1 MFRKTKVA
9 WNVVPAVVLCAAVL
23 FSQQTPVA
31 PSSLGAIEFPV
42 IMRQNIAA
50 GKTPVGTKIQAKL
63 IIATLVSGK
72 VIPRDAILSGEVTES
87 VAKSATDPSRLAIRM
102 DTAQWK
108 TGSAPI
114 KVYLTAWYYPSS
126 MMPPLDL
133 NYGPGGTRKRDDDR
147 GPYYDDPDSP
157 PLQASPSRDPSKD
170 HSVLLPDPP
179 SSNVSKHRVLMKD
192 VGSARNSDG
201 TVTLT
206 SKHSNLKIDKLTTY
220 VLAAS
225 DLLPTS

>member
-1 MFRKTKVA
+1 MFRKMKLA
-9 WNVVPAVVLCAAVL
+9 GNVVLAAVL
-23 FSQQTPVA
+23 STALFSQKNPA
-31 PSSLGAIEFPV
+31 PPSSLAATEFPV

-63 IIATLVSGK
+63 IIATLVNGT

-87 VAKSATDPSRLAIRM
+87 VAKSANDPSRLAIRM

-114 KVYLTAWYYPSS
+114 KVYLTAWYYPPTV
-126 MMPPLDL
+126 MTPLDL
-133 NYGPGGTRKRDDDR
+133 DYGPGGTRKLDGG
-147 GPYYDDPDSP
+147 GPNYDSDSP
-157 PLQASPSRDPSKD
+157 VLQLPAGHDPAKD
-170 HSVLLPDPP
+170 HSVPLPDPP
-179 SSNVSKHRVLMKD
+179 SSNISKHRVLMKD

-225 DLLPTS
+225 DLLPAS